1 MRIKNISCTQ
11 FAGIR
16 GADISLND
24 GINIIYG
31 KNESGKSTLVN
42 LISRILFQNV
52 KLDGRSN
59 KDFIDLY
66 FPSALKNGGTVG
78 DFIDGRLSFE
88 TENGTYILTK
98 EWGEDARCKLSA
110 PNGAIRSQQ
119 QIDEVLREALIYGE
133 GVYADMLFP
142 SQRNADASL
151 QTLLDASKKTD
162 AKQEISDAVTMA
174 FAESGGVSVDAIGQA
189 IEAKIREIEGLH
201 WDFEKS
207 APVKRSGR
215 WARDLGEI
223 LKAYYD
229 MEDAK
234 AVLDSISALE
244 AEADRTASEY
254 NERNNAVSRAEK
266 EYDIFGKYAK
276 RLAAENEYREKTE
289 RLNTDIK
296 KYSDILNDWPK
307 LAAALDKAKK
317 LYAEK
322 TNRIIFDKYNA
333 AKKLADGIN
342 EYQKRLDSTSC
353 PDDDELLRLKSELR
367 TYSSLENKLCGM
379 NITAQLNMLNGH
391 NAVIKSLRTGE
402 VITPDAN
409 MTINEAVSITVPDV
423 MEMRL
428 APADTDAEEIKKQLA
443 LSKSMI
449 DEIYNKYRVSGI
461 DEIERKSAEYREAG
475 IKIDSAKNRLAML
488 LDGTTLDE
496 LSEKAGE
503 IVNVREMA
511 DIDSDILSLCKNADI
526 TRFITQ
532 RETQINLYEKE
543 YGSVDTL
550 KNNILVKTSEL
561 DKLQKE
567 VKETDDIPEKYRS
580 IKNPD
585 EYLEELQD
593 EVRNA
598 RELRENALS
607 AKAAALGRLETYR
620 EGLDNDPAENVREAE
635 RRFNEE
641 KELLKH
647 WKHIAQVFEKK
658 RGELSDNPMQ
668 DIAERFT
675 HYLNQISGGKVSSE
689 FTEQDKLG
697 MNIYSSD
704 RLIDYGK
711 LSEGTKETVFFAFRL
726 AVLDHL
732 FPSGGGVIILDD
744 PFTDMDT
751 DRTKQSCELLKDIA
765 KRHQVIFLTC
775 KDEYTAML
783 NGSEIRI

>member
-24 GINIIYG
+24 GINVIYG

-42 LISRILFQNV
+42 LISRTLFQNV

-59 KDFIDLY
+59 RDFIDLY

-98 EWGEDARCKLSA
+98 EWGEDARCTLSA

-119 QIDEVLREALIYGE
+119 QIEEVLREALIYGE

-142 SQRNADASL
+142 SQRNADTSL

-162 AKQEISDAVTMA
+162 AKQEISEAVTMA

-207 APVKRSGR
+207 EPVKRSRR
-215 WARDLGEI
+215 WAQGLGEI

-244 AEADRTASEY
+244 SEADRTASEY

-266 EYDIFGKYAK
+266 EYDIFGKYEK

-289 RLNTDIK
+289 RLNADIK
-296 KYSDILNDWPK
+296 KYSDILNNWPK
-307 LAAALDKAKK
+307 LAAELDKAKK

-322 TNRIIFDKYNA
+322 ADRMIFDKYNT

-342 EYQKRLDSTSC
+342 EYQKRLDNARC
-353 PDDDELLRLKSELR
+353 PDDNEMLMLKSELR
-367 TYSSLENKLCGM
+367 KHSGLENKLCGM
-379 NITAQLNMLNGH
+379 NITACLNMLNGH
-391 NAVIKSLRTGE
+391 NAVIKSLRTGGTLQLDE
-402 VITPDAN
+402 N
-409 MTINEAVSITVPDV
+409 MTIDEAVSITIPDV

-428 APADTDAEEIKKQLA
+428 APADTDTEEIKKQLD
-443 LSKSMI
+443 LSKSVI
-449 DEIYNKYRVSGI
+449 DKIYGKYGVAS
-461 DEIERKSAEYREAG
+461 IEELEKKSAAHREAA
-475 IKIDSAKNRLAML
+475 IKIDGAKNRLSML
-488 LDGTTLDE
+488 LDGTTLNE
-496 LSEKAGE
+496 LSAKADN
-503 IVNVREMA
+503 ITNVREMT
-511 DIDSDILSLCKNADI
+511 DIDGDILNLCGNAEI

-532 RETQINLYEKE
+532 RETQISMYEKE
-543 YGSVDTL
+543 YGSADTL
-550 KNNILVKTSEL
+550 KNNIFVKTSEL
-561 DKLQKE
+561 DKLKNE
-567 VKETDDIPEKYRS
+567 AKETGDIPEKYRS
-580 IKNPD
+580 IKNAD
-585 EYLEELQD
+585 EYLKSLEN
-593 EVRNA
+593 EVHNA
-598 RELRENALS
+598 RELREDALS
-607 AKAAALGRLETYR
+607 AKAAASGRLETYR
-620 EGLDNDPAENVREAE
+620 EGLGSDPCENLREAE
-635 RRFNEE
+635 RRFNEQS
-641 KELLKH
+641 ELLTH

-658 RGELSDNPMQ
+658 RGELADNPMQ
-668 DIAERFT
+668 DIADRFAY
-675 HYLNQISGGKVSSE
+675 YLAQISEGRVSSE
-689 FTEQDKLG
+689 FAGQDKLG

-711 LSEGTKETVFFAFRL
+711 LSEGTKETVFLAFRL
-726 AVLDHL
+726 AALDHL
-732 FPSGGGVIILDD
+732 FPSGGGVIVLDD
-744 PFTDMDT
+744 PFTDMDA
-751 DRTKQSCELLKDIA
+751 DRTKQSCELLKEFS

-775 KDEYTAML
+775 KEEYISML
-783 NGSEIRI
+783 GGCEIRI

>member
-66 FPSALKNGGTVG
+66 FPSALKDGGTVG

-98 EWGEDARCKLSA
+98 EWGEDARCTLSA

-296 KYSDILNDWPK
+296 KYSDILNNWPK
-307 LAAALDKAKK
+307 LAAELDKAKK

-342 EYQKRLDSTSC
+342 EYQKKLDSASC

-367 TYSSLENKLCGM
+367 KYSSLENKLCGM
-379 NITAQLNMLNGH
+379 NITAQFNMLNGH

-409 MTINEAVSITVPDV
+409 MAINEAVSITVPDV

-443 LSKSMI
+443 LSKSVI
-449 DEIYNKYRVSGI
+449 DEIYNKYGVSGI
-461 DEIERKSAEYREAG
+461 DEIEKKSAAYKEAD
-475 IKIDSAKNRLAML
+475 IKIDSAKNRLSML

-526 TRFITQ
+526 ARFITQ

-561 DKLQKE
+561 DKLQN
-567 VKETDDIPEKYRS
+567 KETDDIPEKYRS

-620 EGLDNDPAENVREAE
+620 EGLDSDPAENVREAE
-635 RRFNEE
+635 RRFSEE

-675 HYLNQISGGKVSSE
+675 YYLNQISGGKVSSE